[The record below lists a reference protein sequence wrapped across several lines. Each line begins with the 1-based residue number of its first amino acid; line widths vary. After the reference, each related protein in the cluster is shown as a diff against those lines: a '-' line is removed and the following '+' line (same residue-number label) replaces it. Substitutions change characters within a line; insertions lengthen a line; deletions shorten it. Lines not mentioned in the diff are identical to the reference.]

1 VNLDIII
8 TDSNPERVARFQA
21 VFDGHPHLKA
31 ARIRPNEFFK
41 IPGLDAIYMST
52 VAAERWGA
60 KPIMHEA
67 QVLPTSPEDRL
78 ENWPAHIV
86 AGVAIKTEE
95 KGNSKFELELI
106 VESPFLDSLRIAGS
120 PEVNRTQRMIR
131 ELLNGSGECAQNLPE
146 AFGIAIV
153 KERFDFEMRTLP
165 HRNGADKQAS
175 PFCR

>member
-95 KGNSKFELELI
+95 KGNPKFELELI
-106 VESPFLDSLRIAGS
+106 VESAMRAIHRF
-120 PEVNRTQRMIR
+120 N
-131 ELLNGSGECAQNLPE
+131 SGEHEVIRTVALGAQW
-146 AFGIAIV
+146 IALDRLDAATAARAILSTYLRV
-153 KERFDFEMRTLP
+153 LGEFVD
-165 HRNGADKQAS
+165 S
-175 PFCR
+175 